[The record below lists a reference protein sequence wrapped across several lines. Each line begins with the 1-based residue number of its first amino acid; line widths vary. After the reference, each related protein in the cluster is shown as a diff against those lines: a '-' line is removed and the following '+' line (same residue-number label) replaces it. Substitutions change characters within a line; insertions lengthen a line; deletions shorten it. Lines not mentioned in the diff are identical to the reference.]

1 MAKPHIFRLLL
12 SNPDRPY
19 RLVNHT
25 RSIVLA
31 ARVEPAFDS
40 SGRRT
45 GLLGRQSLP
54 HDTVL
59 AIAPSNAIHTFGMQ
73 FPIDVLYI
81 RRDGTVL
88 KRVLALKARRLSAAW
103 RGFAVLEF
111 GAGHPGVA
119 ATQIGDTLKVEE
131 GQIESEARGG

>member
-1 MAKPHIFRLLL
+1 MAKPHVFRALL
-12 SNPDRPY
+12 SDPDRAY
-19 RLVNHT
+19 RLVNRT
-25 RSIVLA
+25 RSFVLA
-31 ARVEPAFDS
+31 RRVEPAFDS
-40 SGRRT
+40 QARRT

-81 RRDGTVL
+81 NREGRVV
-88 KRVLALKARRLSAAW
+88 KRVLGLKGRRLSAAW

-111 GAGHPGVA
+111 GAGHRGVA
-119 ATQIGDTLKVEE
+119 LTQVGDMLQVEAVE
-131 GQIESEARGG
+131 TEL